1 MNNAFA
7 NAFGPNVL
15 ISPGK
20 LGDTVLERGR
30 GAAIAAAHALDRAKT
45 PSHKLAEA
53 GLRANAVAHDGV
65 ARLMTNQVQFIDG
78 WMDEGVRRLEL
89 IAEARSLRT
98 LVEAQIE
105 LLADTRAR
113 LSNDAE
119 RTLAILA
126 DVGTRLGEVFRSAPA
141 QSAAEQVTPAPRIA
155 RTRHKKAVT
164 RKKTVARKTAQKRA
178 PRRNTR

>member
-7 NAFGPNVL
+7 NAFGPSL
-15 ISPGK
+15 LTSPAK

-30 GAAIAAAHALDRAKT
+30 DAAIAAAHALGRAKA

-53 GLRANAVAHDGV
+53 GLRANAVAHDGM
-65 ARLMTNQVQFIDG
+65 ARLMKNQVQVIDG
-78 WMDEGVRRLEL
+78 LMDEGVRRLEL

-98 LVEAQIE
+98 LVEAQIQ

-126 DVGTRLGEVFRSAPA
+126 EVGTRLSEVFRSAPA
-141 QSAAEQVTPAPRIA
+141 KSPAEQVTAAPQVSRA
-155 RTRHKKAVT
+155 RREKAA
-164 RKKTVARKTAQKRA
+164 ARKPRQKRA
-178 PRRNTR
+178 TRRNTR

>member
-7 NAFGPNVL
+7 SAFGPNL
-15 ISPGK
+15 LTAPGK

-30 GAAIAAAHALDRAKT
+30 GAAIAAANALDRART

-65 ARLMTNQVQFIDG
+65 ARLMKNQVQFIDG
-78 WMDEGVRRLEL
+78 LMDEGVRRLEL
-89 IAEARSLRT
+89 LAEARSLRT

-126 DVGTRLGEVFRSAPA
+126 DVGTRLSEVFRSAPV
-141 QSAAEQVTPAPRIA
+141 QSSVEQVTPAPRVA
-155 RTRHKKAVT
+155 RTRRKKAAI
-164 RKKTVARKTAQKRA
+164 RKKAVARKTRQKRA